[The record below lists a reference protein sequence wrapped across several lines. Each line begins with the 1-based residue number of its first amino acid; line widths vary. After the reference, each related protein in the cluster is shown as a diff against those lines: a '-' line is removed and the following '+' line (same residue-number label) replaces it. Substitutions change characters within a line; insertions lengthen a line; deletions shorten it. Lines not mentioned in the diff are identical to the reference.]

1 MLIKLFKKKK
11 KKKKKSFFLVSVRI
25 GAAPVRRET
34 AEGSSVKFIGYRM
47 PLHEQ
52 NDFTV
57 LLFTSHKSTKAC
69 QEIPIFRII
78 SHGVHL
84 HNIPRIF
91 LATPTLDA
99 DI

>member
-1 MLIKLFKKKK
+1 MLG
-11 KKKKKSFFLVSVRI
+11 S
-25 GAAPVRRET
+25 APVRHET
-34 AEGSSVKFIGYRM
+34 AEGSSVKFIGYRV

-57 LLFTSHKSTKAC
+57 LLFTSHQSTKAC

-84 HNIPRIF
+84 HNIPRIL
-91 LATPTLDA
+91 LATPFAREAASDTR
-99 DI
+99 

>member
-1 MLIKLFKKKK
+1 MAVLYFVVWRNYISEILGNRLYQELYSKRKSSIIKEF
-11 KKKKKSFFLVSVRI
+11 
-25 GAAPVRRET
+25 
-34 AEGSSVKFIGYRM
+34 GSLKQM

-57 LLFTSHKSTKAC
+57 LLFTSHQSTKAC
-69 QEIPIFRII
+69 QEISIFRII

-84 HNIPRIF
+84 HNIPGIF